1 MTTYSE
7 EHWRMRHEVRYAQR
21 LCERTARL
29 YRRMQTVAT
38 FVGVVGGSAA
48 VSASATWMPGWAPLL
63 GAGLLAVAGAAVLAI
78 KPADKATANDADV
91 RKYAE
96 LLREAL
102 ALDDAA
108 FAAALSK
115 ARITD
120 AAELEPLRAVA
131 YNDLVGEIG
140 RPDLA
145 GPLDFRQ
152 RLLASLA

>member
-1 MTTYSE
+1 MTTYSD

-29 YRRMQTVAT
+29 YRRMQTAAT
-38 FVGVVGGSAA
+38 FLGVIGGSAA
-48 VSASATWMPGWAPLL
+48 VSASAPWMPGWAPLL
-63 GAGLLAVAGAAVLAI
+63 GAGMLAVAGAAVLAI
-78 KPADKATANDADV
+78 KPADRAALNDADV

-102 ALDDAA
+102 ILDDTA
-108 FAAALSK
+108 FAAALTK

-120 AAELEPLRAVA
+120 APELEPLRAVA

-140 RPDLA
+140 RPDLV
-145 GPLDFRQ
+145 GQLGFRQ